1 MSSPAKKMTNRPV
14 GKPAGELAT
23 APLESKKIA
32 RLAYSYWVAR
42 GRPSGSPEQDWFR
55 AVDELRRK
63 KSAFEIAKERRRHSS
78 RGRMS
83 SRGRPRTG

>member
-14 GKPAGELAT
+14 GKPAGQVAT
-23 APLESKKIA
+23 APLESRKIA

-55 AVDELRRK
+55 AECELRRR

-78 RGRMS
+78 RAGIS
-83 SRGRPRTG
+83 SRGRKHTG